1 LQEEIALMQDNITLK
16 EKEVENLKTKKT
28 LVEVNDN
35 TDDDLVEMEESDIEY
50 LAEDPNNNKLL
61 LMPDTTTQNEIL

>member
-1 LQEEIALMQDNITLK
+1 MQDNITLK